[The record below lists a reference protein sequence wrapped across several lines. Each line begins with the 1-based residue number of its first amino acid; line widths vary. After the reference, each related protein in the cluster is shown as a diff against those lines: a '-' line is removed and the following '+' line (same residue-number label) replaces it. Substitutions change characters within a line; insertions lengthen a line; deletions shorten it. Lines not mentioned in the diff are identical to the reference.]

1 MGIDRSIAGRG
12 YGTDL
17 VIDAAHR
24 ALVAAR
30 SSSGSSLLV
39 VDAKNDALIGFYARL
54 GFTSL
59 PDQARRLVYPMHK
72 IERLFAHRD

>member
-17 VIDAAHR
+17 VIDASRR

-30 SSSGSSLLV
+30 STSESSLLV
-39 VDAKNDALIGFYARL
+39 VDAKNDALITFYTRL

-59 PDQARRLVYPMHK
+59 PDEPRRLVYPMHK
-72 IERLFAHRD
+72 IEQLFVNRE